1 MAQSKMVQIESKRQV
16 RYTTEVVDGNTVRVE
31 TASPQIREKELRRT
45 QVEQNRQRALSM
57 NLSYVLFLSVAA
69 VAVVMV
75 CIFYLRLQATSTQLQ
90 KKTVSL
96 QTQLKNLQIENDIV
110 YNEIISGVDLEQ
122 VREVATEELGMT
134 YLSQS
139 QIVSYE
145 AVSSDYVKQYE
156 EIPD

>member
-1 MAQSKMVQIESKRQV
+1 MAQTKMVQIESKRQV

-57 NLSYVLFLSVAA
+57 NLHYVLFMTIAA
-69 VAVVMV
+69 VAVVTI
-75 CIFYLRLQATSTQLQ
+75 CIFYLRLQATSTKLQ
-90 KKTVSL
+90 KRTVNL

-110 YNEIISGVDLEQ
+110 YNEIISGVDLEH

-134 YLSQS
+134 YPAQS
-139 QIVSYE
+139 QIVSYS

>member
-57 NLSYVLFLSVAA
+57 NLRYVLFLSVAA

-110 YNEIISGVDLEQ
+110 YNEIISGVDLEL

-134 YLSQS
+134 YPSQS

>member
-1 MAQSKMVQIESKRQV
+1 MAQTKMVQIESKRQV

-57 NLSYVLFLSVAA
+57 NLRYVLFLSVAA

-134 YLSQS
+134 YPSQS

>member
-57 NLSYVLFLSVAA
+57 NLSYVLFLSVAV

-134 YLSQS
+134 YPSQS

>member
-57 NLSYVLFLSVAA
+57 NLRYVLFLSVAA

-134 YLSQS
+134 YPSQS
-139 QIVSYE
+139 QIVLYE

>member
-1 MAQSKMVQIESKRQV
+1 MAQSKYAQIERERQV
-16 RYTTEVVDGNTVRVE
+16 RYTTEVVDGNTVRIQ
-31 TASPQIREKELRRT
+31 TASPQIRERELRRT
-45 QVEQNRQRALSM
+45 QVEQNRRRARSM
-57 NLSYVLFLSVAA
+57 NLSYVLFLTAAA
-69 VAVVMV
+69 VAVVTI

-90 KKTVSL
+90 KRTVSL

-122 VREVATEELGMT
+122 VREVATDELGMK
-134 YLSQS
+134 YPSQT
-139 QIVSYE
+139 QIVTYD

>member
-57 NLSYVLFLSVAA
+57 NLRYVLFLSVAA

-134 YLSQS
+134 YPSQS

>member
-75 CIFYLRLQATSTQLQ
+75 CIFYLRLQATSTHLQ

-134 YLSQS
+134 YPSQS

>member
-134 YLSQS
+134 YPSQS

-145 AVSSDYVKQYE
+145 AVSSDYVKHYE
-156 EIPD
+156 EMRD

>member
-134 YLSQS
+134 YPSQS

-156 EIPD
+156 GIPD